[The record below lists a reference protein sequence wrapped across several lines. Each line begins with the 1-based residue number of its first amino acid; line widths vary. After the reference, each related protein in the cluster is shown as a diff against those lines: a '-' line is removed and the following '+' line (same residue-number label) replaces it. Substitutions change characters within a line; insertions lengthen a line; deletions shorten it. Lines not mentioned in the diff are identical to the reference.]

1 MLAPTEKILNEI
13 VAYVAL
19 RKLEFPAVMALET
32 IRPLAGSLVL
42 LTEAF
47 MPLIAPLFGTNQK
60 QLQIILQDR
69 EFVSR
74 LIDKLEDQHN
84 RREQI
89 GC

>member
-1 MLAPTEKILNEI
+1 MLEPTEKVLNEI

-19 RKLEFPAVMALET
+19 RKLEFPTIMLLET

-42 LTEAF
+42 LAEAF
-47 MPLIAPLFGTNQK
+47 MPLIAPVLGTNQR
-60 QLQIILQDR
+60 QLQIVLQDR

-74 LIDKLEDQHN
+74 LIDKLEDLQN